1 MNIHEYQKNIFI
13 YAHIFIRIF
22 KIFIRFKYL
31 NNDKE
36 KKRFCKQQN
45 LFQRKNLKHIYKS
58 KKLG

>member
-1 MNIHEYQKNIFI
+1 MNIQKYQKI
-13 YAHIFIRIF
+13 YLFMHIFSF
-22 KIFIRFKYL
+22 VFLKYLFDKYL